1 MHDRYVS
8 ACFVYRTYHSKR
20 MYVAHAYAQPANVRT
35 YVRTFGQTVGADH
48 EKCMAGIPLS
58 AYVESHKDNF

>member
-1 MHDRYVS
+1 MTGMSVHVLFIVHIIR
-8 ACFVYRTYHSKR
+8 KR